1 MQVDAAIRLMN
12 DREALPRWQ
21 STLLHASRD
30 AVTRVVTVAFDPP
43 VTRWAGAR
51 EKIKRHV
58 RACIGAAFSHGRCVG
73 DYADAY
79 IHYARDVNERAH
91 VDMFAGAYAF
101 MQDGRCMAVLVHHDA
116 WDQAWDVVACGP
128 SGYATSG
135 MEFFMPMI
143 QAIDEFTASF
153 TEEGAA
159 VPDDSFILRLAKNLR
174 HLRAP
179 GFFRLTSTLV
189 AYATIALRPHVGDW
203 FSRPDEE
210 VYTDTMFVLRSTER
224 PAGFFD
230 GPPVRVDAAISD
242 ELHPGT
248 LMYTRRDGNGDVTVA
263 FDPP

>member
-1 MQVDAAIRLMN
+1 
-12 DREALPRWQ
+12 
-21 STLLHASRD
+21 
-30 AVTRVVTVAFDPP
+30 
-43 VTRWAGAR
+43 
-51 EKIKRHV
+51 
-58 RACIGAAFSHGRCVG
+58 
-73 DYADAY
+73 
-79 IHYARDVNERAH
+79 
-91 VDMFAGAYAF
+91 
-101 MQDGRCMAVLVHHDA
+101 MAVLVHHDA

-189 AYATIALRPHVGDW
+189 AYATIALRPHVGGW